1 MNVTITLAQ
10 SLKEVDAAAWDR
22 CATGTADEK
31 GEDDNPFVRH
41 AFLSAL
47 EDSGSAIAET
57 GWGGAHLLM
66 HNDKKELIGAVPAF
80 LKSHSRGEY
89 VFDHAW
95 ADAYRRVG
103 GHYYPKLQ
111 IAVPFTPV
119 TGPRLLI
126 APSPQHN
133 ELRDHLASALKNVA
147 AKTDASSVHATFLTE
162 ADLKS
167 FSNAKYLQRYDQ
179 QFHWINDQ
187 YNSFDDF
194 LTSLS
199 SRKRKSIKRERRDA
213 LSAEIAMEWVTGSDI
228 KEHHWDA
235 FFEFY
240 IDTGSRKWGSPYL
253 TREFFSLIGERMA
266 SKILLVMAKRD
277 GRYIAGAI
285 NFIGSRT
292 LYGRNWGAI
301 EHHPFLHFETC
312 YYQAM
317 DFAIAHKLVSVEAGA
332 QGEHKLARGYRPVMT
347 RSAHFLRD
355 PGLHQA
361 VANYLE
367 EERAYVERLGGVL
380 ADHLPFRKINPLTD
394 DEQNAIGDD
403 EHDL

>member
-179 QFHWINDQ
+179 QFHWINNQ

-380 ADHLPFRKINPLTD
+380 AGHLPFRKINPLTD

>member
-1 MNVTITLAQ
+1 M
-10 SLKEVDAAAWDR
+10 
-22 CATGTADEK
+22 
-31 GEDDNPFVRH
+31 
-41 AFLSAL
+41 
-47 EDSGSAIAET
+47 
-57 GWGGAHLLM
+57 
-66 HNDKKELIGAVPAF
+66 PAY

-89 VFDHAW
+89 VFDHSW
-95 ADAYRRVG
+95 AEAYRRVG

-126 APSPQHN
+126 APSPLQN
-133 ELRDHLASALKNVA
+133 DLRNQLAVALKNVA
-147 AKTDASSVHATFLTE
+147 AKTKASSVHATFVTE
-162 ADLKS
+162 ADLAS
-167 FSNAKYLQRYDQ
+167 FSNADYLHRYDQ
-179 QFHWINDQ
+179 QFHWVNDH

-194 LTSLS
+194 LASLS
-199 SRKRKSIKRERRDA
+199 SRKRKSIKRERREA
-213 LSAEIAMEWVTGSDI
+213 VSAGIAIEWVTGSDL

-240 IDTGSRKWGSPYL
+240 MDTGSRKWGSPYL

-266 SKILLVMAKRD
+266 SKILLIMAKRD
-277 GRYIAGAI
+277 GRYIAGAT
-285 NFIGSRT
+285 NYIGSHT

-317 DFAIAHKLVSVEAGA
+317 DFAIAHKLHTVEAGA

-355 PGLHQA
+355 PGLHEA
-361 VANYLE
+361 VANYLD
-367 EERAYVERLGGVL
+367 EERDYVERLGGVL
-380 ADHLPFRKINPLTD
+380 ADHLPFRKTHSVKDNDPI
-394 DEQNAIGDD
+394 AFGDD
-403 EHDL
+403 DDDL